1 MVRTEQYLAGIG
13 TVLARLRAAGA
24 TLPRRDGVAV
34 FHGVFLTAVE
44 ELARRTA
51 ERPGRDS
58 AAATLYALCAERYLA
73 VLDAVPA
80 AERPPACWRPL
91 LRFRRHPGLRPVQFA
106 LAGLNAQLGHDL
118 ALAVVDTCRTLDCE
132 PADLEGAFETVGDL
146 VVSLEERIHEEL
158 TPGPD
163 LLRIVDPLT
172 HLIGSWSPDRARG
185 ASWATARALW
195 ALRELPDLSRE
206 FVERMDAA
214 TGVASRLL
222 LTPLPP

>member
-1 MVRTEQYLAGIG
+1 MVRTEQYVAGIG
-13 TVLARLRAAGA
+13 PVLARLRTAGA
-24 TLPRRDGVAV
+24 ALPRRDGVAV

-44 ELARRTA
+44 ELVRRTA
-51 ERPGRDS
+51 ERPRRDS

-73 VLDAVPA
+73 VLDAGPT

-118 ALAVVDTCRTLDCE
+118 ALAVVDTCRTLGCE

-146 VVSLEERIHEEL
+146 VLSLEERIHEEL

-172 HLIGSWSPDRARG
+172 HLIGSWSPDQARG

-195 ALRELPDLSRE
+195 ALRELPDVSRE